1 MKTTIITLIIFIIL
15 TACKSNHEQSFF
27 DTYSS
32 EQIQSAVN
40 NFYLENPD
48 NLLYKIPSI
57 EIYNHSTNI
66 CVVTKRDK
74 QYEYGYYFAPYVS
87 SFIQIEN
94 EEWKFTYFKNRTEY
108 RRKL

>member
-1 MKTTIITLIIFIIL
+1 MKKIITLTILLML
-15 TACKSNHEQSFF
+15 TACKSNHKQSFF
-27 DTYSS
+27 ETYSS

-40 NFYLENPD
+40 NFYLVNPD

-57 EIYNHSTNI
+57 EIYHHSTNI

-74 QYEYGYYFAPYVS
+74 QYEYGYYFAPDVS

-94 EEWKFTYFKNRTEY
+94 EEWTFKRIKNRTEY
-108 RRKL
+108 KRKL